1 MTLDQVGAVLF
12 AVGIVGTCVLAL
24 WTRWDYAADQR
35 IRAAFAGAQVAY
47 DDAELADMVDVE
59 ERRVE
64 VARIDDIMA
73 LSLAAGVV
81 PAEPTPLFDALVCEE
96 IERAE
101 GWAS

>member
-1 MTLDQVGAVLF
+1 MSPEQFGAVLF
-12 AVGIVGTCVLAL
+12 AVGIIGACVLSL
-24 WTRWDYAADQR
+24 WTRWDYVADREVRGHYAA
-35 IRAAFAGAQVAY
+35 AGVAY
-47 DDAELADMVDVE
+47 DDAELADMVDLE
-59 ERRVE
+59 ERQVE